1 MFKIKIKDWIME
13 SFREIKY
20 AFHKSDHYYIHG
32 QHSCHI
38 FIHVTY
44 EPPN

>member
-20 AFHKSDHYYIHG
+20 AFLKNDLYYIHG
-32 QHSCHI
+32 QHQDMAEY
-38 FIHVTY
+38 VTY